1 MRKRL
6 LFFLMVFCFVSLV
19 FSQNNTWGNLKK
31 IHLYDSIK
39 NYDKV
44 LENLQLI
51 NLDGMNKEET
61 EKVAFELINFGD
73 YYFSEGK
80 HELSKSFYKKV
91 LEISPEFWY
100 VYNKLGKINNK
111 KGNVV
116 FNLEYGFKQS
126 LMILKDF
133 DSSFLILN
141 TFFNVLFF
149 SSIFVFFI
157 FSFILFSRYFQLAG
171 NDLFINKKGMLSI
184 KRVFFVLI
192 ILFWPIFIFSGWMVY
207 PFLIIG
213 FLWIYLDAYERKTT
227 FFIFIF
233 ILILTF
239 LFSFNHVL
247 ENNFKQKSFDIIRN
261 VYKGSLF
268 EKKVYDKFDDELKVI
283 QALSYYKNS
292 QYKTA
297 LSILNSTKKS
307 YKSKYKYNLLG
318 NLYFKLGRISDS
330 VESYRKSLIIWGDDK
345 SVINNFTLAL
355 LRNNESNRI
364 KTFNS
369 FARLYPKINEL
380 KMEELY
386 LKDIK
391 ITQKVLW
398 KRVFNGSRKK
408 FEPLSFIKNLF
419 IEFLKSP
426 FIYCMI
432 IFIIYILFTKK
443 IFVSLGQSIN
453 CIKCSKIIKNDLGYK
468 FSKMC
473 DECHQLFLIKDIVFL
488 EAKIIKEKELNKK
501 YRRKYLFNLLLST
514 IIPGLNLN
522 FKERS
527 KVFFIFAACF
537 YFLLGFYIFNRI
549 IFEKVYLTSP
559 IFVHFIGF
567 IALIFYLSINL
578 YSLKGD

>member
-1 MRKRL
+1 MKKRL

-39 NYDKV
+39 KYDKV

-91 LEISPEFWY
+91 LEISPGFWY
-100 VYNKLGKINNK
+100 VYNKLGKIDNK

-157 FSFILFSRYFQLAG
+157 FSFILFTRYFKLAA

-184 KRVFFVLI
+184 KKVFFVII

-213 FLWIYLDAYERKTT
+213 FLWVYLDAYERKTT
-227 FFIFIF
+227 LFIFIF

-239 LFSFNHVL
+239 LFSFNNVL
-247 ENNFKQKSFDIIRN
+247 ENNFKQKSFDVIRN

-283 QALSYYKNS
+283 QALSYYKDG

-297 LSILNSTKKS
+297 LSILNSTGKS
-307 YKSKYKYNLLG
+307 YKSKFKYNLLG

-345 SVINNFTLAL
+345 FVINNFTLAL

-369 FARLYPKINEL
+369 FAKLYPKINEL

-386 LKDIK
+386 LKDIE
-391 ITQKVLW
+391 ISQKVLW
-398 KRVFNGSRKK
+398 KRLFNGSRKK

-419 IEFLKSP
+419 IEFLKLP
-426 FIYCMI
+426 FIYYII
-432 IFIIYILFTKK
+432 IFTVYILFTKK
-443 IFVSLGQSIN
+443 IFIFLGQSTN
-453 CIKCSKIIKNDLGYK
+453 CIKCSKIIKNDLEHK

-473 DECHQLFLIKDIVFL
+473 DECHQLFLIKDIVLL
-488 EAKIIKEKELNKK
+488 EAKIIKEKELNEK
-501 YRRKYLFNLLLST
+501 YRRKYLFNLVLSI

-522 FKERS
+522 FKEKS
-527 KVFFIFAACF
+527 KVFFIFGVCF
-537 YFLLGFYIFNRI
+537 YFLLGFYVFNRI